1 MRSKLNFPFI
11 KRKSGIKLQD
21 KIRVSSSPTK
31 SRSAWSYSYDLLLN
45 QIYEE
50 NLQKEIKS
58 NCLGTEVGHKSLS
71 ILTFDEDHE
80 DDFIFQS
87 MDRLKG
93 SIAEALFYESMENIH
108 ELGIPKPGN
117 NLELA
122 TVNEMEQSLD
132 NLKRLLLSD
141 VQKQQ
146 SWLARILLPVPNEV
160 SNSHEIKHRNKDKI
174 GSQILASFIDY
185 IEQLFRKFAFPFFQ
199 KFEQV
204 RQEYC
209 REKMKWNKQ
218 VYFLKRRISIL
229 NCELQNV
236 NKAYRKVAEQLTN
249 LKTSNSQNQSV
260 VGRSSGA
267 PLKVPELIQ
276 NLQQCNEKLLPKTEI
291 FTPNPRPLSYSL
303 KCLKPEKRTNTLNKR
318 VSKVDKKEL
327 FLDVHKVSHESSVRC
342 SKHFEDYQESNKRFC
357 SSLTWSAARSIWL

>member
-21 KIRVSSSPTK
+21 KIRLSSSPTN

-45 QIYEE
+45 QICEE

-71 ILTFDEDHE
+71 KLTFDEDLE
-80 DDFIFQS
+80 DDFIFQRS
-87 MDRLKG
+87 MDSLKG
-93 SIAEALFYESMENIH
+93 SIAEALFYESMQNIH

-267 PLKVPELIQ
+267 SLKVPELIQ
-276 NLQQCNEKLLPKTEI
+276 NLQQCNEKLLAKTEI
-291 FTPNPRPLSYSL
+291 LTPNPRPLSYSL
-303 KCLKPEKRTNTLNKR
+303 KCLKPEKRTNTLNER

-342 SKHFEDYQESNKRFC
+342 SKHFEEYSW
-357 SSLTWSAARSIWL
+357 TTARSIWL